1 MTCAR
6 CGAESGDRDGASLC
20 EACERRD
27 EWSRLIEQVQ
37 AGAAAAAA
45 TMGISDAELPA
56 DPFRQP
62 VDVPA

>member
-6 CGAESGDRDGASLC
+6 CGAESGERDGASLC
-20 EACERRD
+20 ETCEQRD
-27 EWSRLIEQVQ
+27 AWYRLIEQVQ
-37 AGAAAAAA
+37 ARAAAAE
-45 TMGISDAELPA
+45 TRQPSDADLPA